1 MFIYDCKNDCIM
13 IMILVMI
20 ALCLYIIGMFL
31 HIKIIKTSIK
41 DKEMTWKLDI
51 TNSSLLMF
59 FQMHSI
65 LMHGTTNFIQDLYT
79 YTGKWFC
86 YTSKVLAHYGNLY
99 TLSHSLIVSILK
111 YSLINHCMRTR
122 IFGKEK
128 LIKIFFWIN
137 FLHPLFTILLQLS
150 IKADFFLA
158 YDRMTQIDR
167 CLGDHKNMWELSDNK
182 TVTKMHNLCE
192 FIPPPDENQ
201 IEYTIY
207 VCRTFFCWFHAVFQY
222 LIGWNIFEIF
232 FYILIFRFMN
242 R

>member
-1 MFIYDCKNDCIM
+1 MYLYDCKNDCI
-13 IMILVMI
+13 IIIILFVV

-31 HIKIIKTSIK
+31 HIKIIKTSRK
-41 DKEMTWKLDI
+41 DKEMIWKLDI
-51 TNSSLLMF
+51 TNSSLVMF
-59 FQMHSI
+59 FHIHSI
-65 LMHGTTNFIQDLYT
+65 LMHGTTHFIKDLYT

-86 YTSKVLAHYGNLY
+86 YTSKVLGHYGNLY
-99 TLSHSLIVSILK
+99 MSSHSLIVSILK
-111 YSLINHCMRTR
+111 YIVINHCMRAR
-122 IFGKEK
+122 VFGQEK
-128 LIKIFFWIN
+128 IIEIFFWIN

-150 IKADFFLA
+150 IKPDFFLA